1 MYDANDDN
9 QRNLF
14 YCSGNPSFFLQIY
27 VGKYRKGKIIVEI
40 LIAKN
45 SSLQPY
51 HGMHI
56 IANDLKR
63 FKSQSTLYCW
73 PFGKYIHATS

>member
-27 VGKYRKGKIIVEI
+27 VGNYRKGKIIVEI

-51 HGMHI
+51 HGI
-56 IANDLKR
+56 QYYTYNSKWFEEI
-63 FKSQSTLYCW
+63 
-73 PFGKYIHATS
+73 

>member
-27 VGKYRKGKIIVEI
+27 VGKYQKGKIIVEI

-51 HGMHI
+51 HGI
-56 IANDLKR
+56 
-63 FKSQSTLYCW
+63 
-73 PFGKYIHATS
+73 

>member
-1 MYDANDDN
+1 MLPKIKKKVSNNIIISYSSISTLFLEPMYDANDDN

-27 VGKYRKGKIIVEI
+27 VGKYRKGNIIVEI
-40 LIAKN
+40 WIAKN

-51 HGMHI
+51 HGI
-56 IANDLKR
+56 
-63 FKSQSTLYCW
+63 
-73 PFGKYIHATS
+73 